1 MLPSI
6 PAALDDAGAP
16 DGSVAKKDAATVP
29 VDSIVPV
36 LIPLVL
42 IDVDPNVSVHPIV
55 AFDVTFKPVPDGLL
69 SVSVSAISAVELAS
83 RALFNVVIPSTVN
96 APH

>member
-36 LIPLVL
+36 VIPLVL
-42 IDVDPNVSVHPIV
+42 IDVDPSVNVPPIDALPVTANVDSVG
-55 AFDVTFKPVPDGLL
+55 FRLRKDDSSLTL
-69 SVSVSAISAVELAS
+69 
-83 RALFNVVIPSTVN
+83 
-96 APH
+96 